1 MSFKSRVRKRS
12 IIIAIIPLILA
23 CAFFMKLRVDD
34 LHDEIKKDLKE
45 TSYVVANTPLVQKTL
60 AERKNDF
67 EIQNYVKKFAD
78 KFKNVDIIVVGDM
91 TGQKYSHLD
100 VSQIGHKYVNT
111 DNRDVIK
118 YGTSYYS
125 TMQGSMGVTVRYF
138 DPIYYKDKQVGF
150 VMVGKYLKD
159 VESVTNK
166 VIFITICLFILILPI
181 TILLSETFARKIKK
195 EMLGMEPDEIARLYN
210 EKKIILDS
218 IDEGV
223 IAIDTNNKILEI
235 NDNCFKMFDT
245 LNIEELIEKLSNFI
259 DKKKSI
265 EMKEITLSGEK
276 VFVNLSFIKEK
287 GKYLGAVITLMKS
300 ENINRLA
307 REITG
312 IDGLLKNIRANVHE
326 FKNKLHVILGLINLE
341 EYNEAKKYIS
351 DCQKEVLENTTNV
364 AKIKDNL
371 ISAMLLSK
379 KLIANEKNIEFIIND
394 DSYMMSSHGRV
405 TSIDIITILGNLI
418 ENAFDACVEKE
429 GSGIVEVYIYEDD
442 KAINIEVKDNGKNI
456 KKNIKD
462 SLFENGVTSKGEGRG
477 IGLSTVKGRI
487 DLYGG
492 SIKINENKKN
502 KKFIINILKEG

>member
-23 CAFFMKLRVDD
+23 CIFFMKLRVDD
-34 LHDEIKKDLKE
+34 LNDEIKQDLKE
-45 TSYVVANTPLVQKTL
+45 ISYVIANTPIVQNTL
-60 AERKNDF
+60 EQRKNNF
-67 EIQNYVKKFAD
+67 EIQSYVSKFV
-78 KFKNVDIIVVGDM
+78 KNFKNIDIIVVGDM
-91 TGQKYSHLD
+91 TGEKYSHLD
-100 VSQIGHKYVNT
+100 VNQIGQKFVNT
-111 DNRDVIK
+111 DNKDVIK

-125 TMQGSMGVTVRYF
+125 TMEGSMGVTVRYF
-138 DPIYYKDKQVGF
+138 APIYNNDKQVGF

-166 VIFITICLFILILPI
+166 VIVITICLFVLILPI
-181 TILLSETFARKIKK
+181 TIILSETFARKIKR

-210 EKKIILDS
+210 EKRIILDS

-223 IAIDTNNKILEI
+223 IAIDRNNKILEI
-235 NDNCFKMFDT
+235 NDNCFKMLDT
-245 LNIEELIEKLSNFI
+245 LNIEELIQKISKYI
-259 DKKKSI
+259 DNKSSVK
-265 EMKEITLSGEK
+265 MKEITLSGEK

-287 GKYLGAVITLMKS
+287 EKYLGAVVTLMKS

-341 EYNEAKKYIS
+341 EYDEAKKYIS
-351 DCQKEVLENTTNV
+351 ECQKEVLENTTTV
-364 AKIKDNL
+364 AGIKDNL
-371 ISAMLLSK
+371 ISAMILSK
-379 KLIANEKNIEFIIND
+379 KLIANEKNIKFIINE
-394 DSYMMSSHGRV
+394 DSYMMHSHGRV

-418 ENAFDACVEKE
+418 ENAFDACIEK
-429 GSGIVEVYIYEDD
+429 GSSGVVEVYIGEDE
-442 KAINIEVKDNGKNI
+442 KIINIEVTDNGINI
-456 KKNIKD
+456 NKNIKD
-462 SLFENGVTSKGEGRG
+462 NLFENGVTSKGTGRG

-492 SIKINENKKN
+492 SIKIKENKRN
-502 KKFIINILKEG
+502 KKFIISILKEE

>member
-1 MSFKSRVRKRS
+1 MHHDVGSSRIRVGRNNHFV
-12 IIIAIIPLILA
+12 
-23 CAFFMKLRVDD
+23 AF
-34 LHDEIKKDLKE
+34 LHAKPAQHNFE
-45 TSYVVANTPLVQKTL
+45 T
-60 AERKNDF
+60 
-67 EIQNYVKKFAD
+67 
-78 KFKNVDIIVVGDM
+78 
-91 TGQKYSHLD
+91 
-100 VSQIGHKYVNT
+100 
-111 DNRDVIK
+111 
-118 YGTSYYS
+118 
-125 TMQGSMGVTVRYF
+125 
-138 DPIYYKDKQVGF
+138 
-150 VMVGKYLKD
+150 
-159 VESVTNK
+159 
-166 VIFITICLFILILPI
+166 
-181 TILLSETFARKIKK
+181 
-195 EMLGMEPDEIARLYN
+195 
-210 EKKIILDS
+210 
-218 IDEGV
+218 
-223 IAIDTNNKILEI
+223 
-235 NDNCFKMFDT
+235 
-245 LNIEELIEKLSNFI
+245 
-259 DKKKSI
+259 
-265 EMKEITLSGEK
+265 
-276 VFVNLSFIKEK
+276 
-287 GKYLGAVITLMKS
+287 
-300 ENINRLA
+300 
-307 REITG
+307 
-312 IDGLLKNIRANVHE
+312 
-326 FKNKLHVILGLINLE
+326 HVILGLINLE

>member
-166 VIFITICLFILILPI
+166 VIFITICLFIL
-181 TILLSETFARKIKK
+181 F
-195 EMLGMEPDEIARLYN
+195 
-210 EKKIILDS
+210 
-218 IDEGV
+218 
-223 IAIDTNNKILEI
+223 
-235 NDNCFKMFDT
+235 
-245 LNIEELIEKLSNFI
+245 
-259 DKKKSI
+259 
-265 EMKEITLSGEK
+265 
-276 VFVNLSFIKEK
+276 
-287 GKYLGAVITLMKS
+287 
-300 ENINRLA
+300 
-307 REITG
+307 
-312 IDGLLKNIRANVHE
+312 
-326 FKNKLHVILGLINLE
+326 
-341 EYNEAKKYIS
+341 
-351 DCQKEVLENTTNV
+351 
-364 AKIKDNL
+364 
-371 ISAMLLSK
+371 
-379 KLIANEKNIEFIIND
+379 
-394 DSYMMSSHGRV
+394 
-405 TSIDIITILGNLI
+405 
-418 ENAFDACVEKE
+418 
-429 GSGIVEVYIYEDD
+429 
-442 KAINIEVKDNGKNI
+442 
-456 KKNIKD
+456 
-462 SLFENGVTSKGEGRG
+462 
-477 IGLSTVKGRI
+477 
-487 DLYGG
+487 
-492 SIKINENKKN
+492 
-502 KKFIINILKEG
+502 